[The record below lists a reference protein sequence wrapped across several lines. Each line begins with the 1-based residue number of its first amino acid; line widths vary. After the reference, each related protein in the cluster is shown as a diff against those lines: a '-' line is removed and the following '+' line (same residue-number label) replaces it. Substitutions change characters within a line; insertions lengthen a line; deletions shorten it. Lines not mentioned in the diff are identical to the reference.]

1 MAQGYLESM
10 WIRFLANILVRAS
23 QHPVTSES
31 HKGAAPKSIRFL
43 ADILARA
50 LQHHDSSETDWSPAS
65 PDWPE
70 RLIFVTRVSRVRDIS
85 AMAHKNL

>member
-1 MAQGYLESM
+1 MAQGYPESM

-31 HKGAAPKSIRFL
+31 HKGAAPKSIRSP

-50 LQHHDSSETDWSPAS
+50 LQHHDSA
-65 PDWPE
+65 
-70 RLIFVTRVSRVRDIS
+70 RLIGALPVLIGL
-85 AMAHKNL
+85 NLNV